1 MRKMRLVVR
10 ARLRAFR
17 RAATEV
23 GYTVLELTFAVSLA
37 MVIGAA
43 AVPRLLTSAD
53 EIRAA
58 GAARYVATR
67 LHGARLAAVARS
79 AAVGWQFVGSPTG
92 GYTFAPYQD
101 GNGNGIRSR
110 DIQDGIDP
118 QVGPVER
125 LSNQFPGVEFGAL
138 PGLPPIDPGGSPPG
152 SDPIRLGTGS
162 ILTFTPTGTATAGTL
177 YVLGRNRAQY
187 AVRVLGETGR
197 TRVLRFNPTTGQWGP
212 A

>member
-1 MRKMRLVVR
+1 M
-10 ARLRAFR
+10 
-17 RAATEV
+17 
-23 GYTVLELTFAVSLA
+23 LELTFAVSAA
-37 MVIGAA
+37 MVIAA
-43 AVPRLLTSAD
+43 AAAPRLLASAD

-67 LHGARLAAVARS
+67 LHGARLAAVSRS

-110 DIQDGIDP
+110 EIQDGIDP
-118 QVGPVER
+118 QVGPAER
-125 LSNQFPGVEFGAL
+125 LPNQFPGVEFGAL
-138 PGLPPIDPGGSPPG
+138 PGLPPVEPGGTAPG
-152 SDPIRLGTGS
+152 NDPIRLGTGS

-177 YVLGRNRAQY
+177 YILGRNRRQY

-197 TRVLRFNPTTGQWGP
+197 TRVLRFNPTTGRWGP
-212 A
+212 P